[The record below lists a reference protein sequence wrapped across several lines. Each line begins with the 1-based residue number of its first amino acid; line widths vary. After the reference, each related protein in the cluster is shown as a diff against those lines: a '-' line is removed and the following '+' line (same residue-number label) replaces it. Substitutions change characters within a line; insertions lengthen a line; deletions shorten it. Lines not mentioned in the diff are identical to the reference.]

1 MDKTCWHYQIIWYYR
16 HINNGDTTMTKQ
28 KIILVQIE
36 KQLANILDVRK
47 IAKNNANCN
56 DTYNALTNV
65 YKIAVAMKT
74 DNTELLLSVATQ
86 QLLVAND
93 IAANWKNETL
103 RTQVLAELANIENVV
118 NNLAIIA

>member
-1 MDKTCWHYQIIWYYR
+1 
-16 HINNGDTTMTKQ
+16 MTKQ

-47 IAKNNANCN
+47 VAKNNANCN

-93 IAANWKNETL
+93 IVANWKNETL
-103 RTQVLAELANIENVV
+103 RTQVLAELANIENVI